1 VGSVALWVLMSIP
14 SALRNGDDQP
24 GQTVGALLGG
34 LLGTFAI
41 ALLLRVIYVRLVAR
55 ERPVLSPW
63 VFVIAAVLALMVNL
77 SQVANETAEREAGE
91 PEAGQAAT
99 AASPE
104 DLLVALPEGVRYE
117 TISAAQR
124 QEIERSLRAEVP
136 NGEIAA
142 RSIRSEQP
150 PVTGLAVGLVAPDAD
165 DLDRFQKDFEGVGGD
180 TPDRAH
186 SRDGLPRRTQPS
198 RALLRRAVP
207 GRKLPCAGRRRERL
221 RSPHAR
227 PSLCGRLSPTTARAP
242 AR

>member
-1 VGSVALWVLMSIP
+1 VGSVAVWVLMSIP

-63 VFVIAAVLALMVNL
+63 VFVIAAALALMVNL

-165 DLDRFQKDFEGVGGD
+165 DLDRFQKDFEGEGGTLQTEPIAGTDFLVG
-180 TPDRAH
+180 PNRA
-186 SRDGLPRRTQPS
+186 GLYF
-198 RALLRRAVP
+198 AV
-207 GRKLPCAGRRRERL
+207 
-221 RSPHAR
+221 RSPGENSLVLVAGGNAFEVRTLAR
-227 PSLCGRLSPTTARAP
+227 HFAGD
-242 AR
+242 